1 MSKLNITYFGAA
13 AVELQTPD
21 GKRLLIDPYIN
32 GNPFTTKNPADFS
45 DVDLVLV
52 THAAFD
58 HLGDTIEIMKAS
70 RARLIAGFEVCRLCE
85 KAGIDPERTWLT
97 IYGDLRVSHGYRVR
111 TVQAKHVS
119 LIKENEKM
127 ITGVAFGYMI
137 TTQEGICVYHP
148 GDTAIFSDM
157 KLYRELYRPQI
168 MLVGVDKI
176 AEPYPC
182 EMTPYEAALATQWIG
197 PDVVIPIHYPQEST
211 APKEFRQ
218 FVKDMTPTTQ
228 VVEAIDQTVV
238 YSKFEVNKL

>member
-1 MSKLNITYFGAA
+1 MSKLFITYFGAA
-13 AVELQTPD
+13 AVELQTPA
-21 GKRLLIDPYIN
+21 GKRLLIDPYIEN
-32 GNPFTTKNPADFS
+32 NPFTGKRPADFS
-45 DVDLVLV
+45 DIDLVLV

-58 HLGDTIEIMKAS
+58 HFGDTVEIMKAS
-70 RARLIAGFEVCRLCE
+70 QARLIAGFEVVHLCE
-85 KAGIDPERTWLT
+85 KAGIGPERMWIT
-97 IYGDLRVSHGYRVR
+97 IYGDLRLSHGYSIH
-111 TVQAKHVS
+111 TVQAKHLS

-127 ITGVAFGYMI
+127 ITGMAFGYVI

-197 PDVVIPIHYPQEST
+197 PDVVIPIHYPQNSS
-211 APKEFRQ
+211 APKEFRK
-218 FVKDMTPTTQ
+218 FVEDIVPTTQ
-228 VVEAIDQTVV
+228 VVEAIDQTIV
-238 YSKFEVNKL
+238 YSKFKVNTL